1 MADARLSKP
10 RVRVIAGGTLQ
21 TEQIVDANAT
31 IINQLFAKVDTD
43 EVLKK
48 AGISRASLKT
58 MTFDDEI
65 DQALDRR
72 YDALT
77 NASFTLSPSDG
88 QVAEFVFTQLAAH
101 LETILTAS
109 LDSRFYG
116 YDVAEMVWTSTEQ
129 QQVIT
134 TPMGKDD
141 FGNVVYR
148 YDYNGVKITET
159 QYRNLFNKG
168 TKLVKSITSKPLQW
182 FEPTNEGLLWR
193 KNKQFDTVNL
203 SVQTD
208 FIWRYL
214 YQRNK
219 PSYDN
224 PRGKALM
231 SRVYW
236 LWYFK
241 TNGWRFWAK
250 FLERFGSP
258 LLIGKSSATSQND
271 MQTFADQLLAAH
283 NSGVFAVNIQEDV
296 TAIGANGNGEAFAK
310 FDDAIK
316 KRIVTYLLGQTLTS
330 GTDSGG
336 TYGQGVVHQEQQ
348 EIIFASDRKH
358 AIKAV
363 QQFIDVICYANG
375 FEPPVFEWVSDK
387 GLQLERANRDTVLYG
402 QGVRFTK
409 AYFADMYDLRQEH
422 FYVEGENQQP
432 LPQVNTQKTA
442 LAKGMMAA
450 TQQFTDEQQQLENL
464 GNFALEQST
473 SPIDTK
479 AIKAA
484 IEQADSKEDMIDH
497 LFELVGGS
505 LSDTEMVQLVTACQM
520 ASDLHGLVD
529 ETVGK

>member
-1 MADARLSKP
+1 M
-10 RVRVIAGGTLQ
+10 
-21 TEQIVDANAT
+21 
-31 IINQLFAKVDTD
+31 
-43 EVLKK
+43 
-48 AGISRASLKT
+48 
-58 MTFDDEI
+58 
-65 DQALDRR
+65 
-72 YDALT
+72 
-77 NASFTLSPSDG
+77 
-88 QVAEFVFTQLAAH
+88 
-101 LETILTAS
+101 
-109 LDSRFYG
+109 
-116 YDVAEMVWTSTEQ
+116 
-129 QQVIT
+129 
-134 TPMGKDD
+134 
-141 FGNVVYR
+141 
-148 YDYNGVKITET
+148 
-159 QYRNLFNKG
+159 
-168 TKLVKSITSKPLQW
+168 
-182 FEPTNEGLLWR
+182 
-193 KNKQFDTVNL
+193 
-203 SVQTD
+203 
-208 FIWRYL
+208 
-214 YQRNK
+214 
-219 PSYDN
+219 
-224 PRGKALM
+224 
-231 SRVYW
+231 
-236 LWYFK
+236 WYFK

-258 LLIGKSSATSQND
+258 LLVGKSNATDQTD

-283 NSGVFAVNIQEDV
+283 NSGVFAVSIQEDV

-422 FYVEGENQQP
+422 FYVDGEQP

-464 GNFALEQST
+464 GNFALEQSV

-484 IEQADSKEDMIDH
+484 IEQADSKEDMIDR

-505 LSDTEMVQLVTACQM
+505 LSDTEMAQLVTACQM
-520 ASDLHGLVD
+520 ASDVHGLVD
-529 ETVGK
+529 ETTGK